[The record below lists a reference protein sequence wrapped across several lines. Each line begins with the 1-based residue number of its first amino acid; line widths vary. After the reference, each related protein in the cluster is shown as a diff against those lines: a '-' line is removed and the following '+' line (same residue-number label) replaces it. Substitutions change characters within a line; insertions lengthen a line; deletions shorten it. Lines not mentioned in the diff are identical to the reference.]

1 MTIQRLQDEFTD
13 IPDAQTRYRLRKRAK
28 GLCYSCT
35 NKALEGKTRCAD
47 CLLVNKSRKGV

>member
-1 MTIQRLQDEFTD
+1 MSPFKIMDEFAEKS
-13 IPDAQTRYRLRKRAK
+13 DAQTRYRLRKRAK